1 MPKNKGLE
9 RGGTPGQEGELGEGS
24 AGRDLERGKKGEKV
38 DRDQERQRGGMG
50 REPDLEEK
58 KKIQPT
64 HVVD

>member
-1 MPKNKGLE
+1 MPKKKGLD
-9 RGGTPGQEGELGEGS
+9 RGGTLGQEGELGEGS
-24 AGRDLERGKKGEKV
+24 PGRDLERGKQGEKV